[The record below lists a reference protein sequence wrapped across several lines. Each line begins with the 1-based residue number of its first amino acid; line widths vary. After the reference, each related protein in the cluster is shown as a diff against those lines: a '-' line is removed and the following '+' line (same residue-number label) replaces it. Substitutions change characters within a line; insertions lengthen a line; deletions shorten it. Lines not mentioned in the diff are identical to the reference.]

1 MGRQTKMN
9 KLTSPELIAQIL
21 PANTGLL
28 KEFLDYLKGI
38 NRSSGT
44 IDGYKNDLEIFLVW
58 NATQNANKPFQKINK
73 RDLVRYQSWLINDNE
88 NSPSRVR
95 RLRSAI
101 SSLSNYVENI
111 IADEDEDFAGF
122 RSIVKKIEAPPLEKT
137 REKTVWS
144 EPEINDL
151 LNRLVEQKQYEKA
164 CCIALA
170 AFSGRRKSELMRY
183 KVSFFDSKNL
193 IADGALYMTPKIK
206 TKGRGTSGKMLATY
220 VLAKKFQPYLDLWL
234 EERKAIG
241 LESEWLFPDPSNPTV
256 ARSVT
261 TLNSWATTFSR
272 MLDRPVY
279 FHSFRHA
286 FTSML
291 LEAGL
296 PENVVTEILGWSSAE
311 MIRHYDD
318 RPASDQIEKYFVGGE
333 ISAPQSKSLSEL

>member
-1 MGRQTKMN
+1 MN
-9 KLTSPELIAQIL
+9 RITNKESFIQIL
-21 PANTGLL
+21 PANKDLQ
-28 KEFLDYLKGI
+28 KEFLEYLKGI

-44 IDGYKNDLEIFLVW
+44 ISGYENDLDIFFTWNLINNKNKKFVEI
-58 NATQNANKPFQKINK
+58 TK
-73 RDLVRYQSWLINDNE
+73 RDLVRYQSWLINENK

-111 IADEDEDFAGF
+111 IADEDDEFSGF
-122 RSIVKKIEAPPLEKT
+122 RSIIKKIEAPPLEPT
-137 REKTVWS
+137 REKTIWGES
-144 EPEINDL
+144 EIEDL
-151 LNRLVEQKQYEKA
+151 LRRLVEQKQYEKA
-164 CCIALA
+164 CCVALA

-183 KVSFFDSKNL
+183 KVSFFDSENL

-220 VLAKKFQPYLDLWL
+220 VLSKRFQPYLDLWL
-234 EERKAIG
+234 EERKATG
-241 LESEWLFPDPSNPTV
+241 VESEWLFPDPLRPTV
-256 ARSVT
+256 SRSVT
-261 TLNSWATTFSR
+261 TLNSWAATFSR
-272 MLDRPVY
+272 ILDRPVY

-333 ISAPQSKSLSEL
+333 MSAPQSKSLSEL